1 MAFAPYSGRFEQFMN
16 EICSPQNIAATAE
29 KFKELEKQ
37 YGTYTFGKFAK
48 LFLPNPGTLRTGSKM
63 QEGYPNPFASASPKS
78 FRLISNPDRPC
89 QWCSK
94 SAKTSMRATIC
105 TSRPLRIVATSTS
118 VCICFAQIRSYDELI
133 PGARHPGPPL
143 LEF

>member
-48 LFLPNPGTLRTGSKM
+48 LFLPNPGDFGNWEQDAGGISEPIRQRLTEIISTNLKSGSALPMVLKVGENVDASHDLHVKTFAHSGHIYIGLHM
-63 QEGYPNPFASASPKS
+63 LCPNP
-78 FRLISNPDRPC
+78 
-89 QWCSK
+89 
-94 SAKTSMRATIC
+94 
-105 TSRPLRIVATSTS
+105 
-118 VCICFAQIRSYDELI
+118 EL
-133 PGARHPGPPL
+133 
-143 LEF
+143 